1 MDICFSLFGYLSY
14 QVSTVPLKLN
24 NKLFWLGLGLKDLK
38 WLRKK
43 LGWGGVGVVGLAENK
58 ANSAQ
63 LELELG
69 LGLSLAIFKNRK

>member
-1 MDICFSLFGYLSY
+1 MLLILLLVGLY
-14 QVSTVPLKLN
+14 KLN
-24 NKLFWLGLGLKDLK
+24 SIEYDLK

-43 LGWGGVGVVGLAENK
+43 LSRAGVGVGVVGLAENI

-69 LGLSLAIFKNRK
+69 KN